1 VSGAPDSWVVV
12 SGAGGALGRVIA
24 ERYAATGR
32 RILALDLDAAAL
44 AALGNAAGV
53 VTQAVDLADANALQA
68 VLDAAIPR
76 REPIALLV
84 NAVGLIWNEPLLSMK
99 GARFSLHALDNFERI
114 VRANLTAAFVTAT
127 HVAGRMAR
135 TGGGSIVNFSSI
147 SAGGNTG
154 QAAYSAAKAGVEGMT
169 RSMARELGPL
179 GIRVNAIAPG
189 FIDVATTREALTDA
203 VLTDYARRTPV
214 GRLGTVEELMEG
226 IASLADNGFLNGV
239 ILRLDGG
246 LRL

>member
-12 SGAGGALGRVIA
+12 SGAGGALGGVITK
-24 ERYAATGR
+24 RYAAAGR
-32 RILALDLDAAAL
+32 KILALDLDATAL
-44 AALGNAAGV
+44 AAFGNAAGV
-53 VTQAVDLADANALQA
+53 FTQAVDLADANALQA

-84 NAVGLIWNEPLLSMK
+84 NAVGLIWNEPLLSLK
-99 GARFSLHALDNFERI
+99 GARFSLHAIDSFERI

-154 QAAYSAAKAGVEGMT
+154 QVAYSAAKAGVEGMT

-189 FIDVATTREALTDA
+189 FIDVATTREALTDT

-214 GRLGTVEELMEG
+214 GRLGTVEELVEG

>member
-1 VSGAPDSWVVV
+1 VSAAPQSWVVV
-12 SGAGGALGRVIA
+12 SGAGGALGRLIA
-24 ERYAATGR
+24 EHYAAADR
-32 RILALDLDAAAL
+32 KVLALDLDAAAL
-44 AALGNAAGV
+44 VPLGKAAGV
-53 VTQAVDLADANALQA
+53 VTQALDLADSDALQA
-68 VLDAAIPR
+68 VLDATIPR

-84 NAVGLIWNEPLLSMK
+84 NAVGLIWNEPVLSLK
-99 GARFSLHALDNFERI
+99 GARFSLHAIDSFERI

-127 HVAGRMAR
+127 RVAGRMAR

-147 SAGGNTG
+147 AASGNIG
-154 QAAYSAAKAGVEGMT
+154 QTAYSAAKAGVEGMT

-189 FIDVATTREALTDA
+189 FIDVATTREALTDT
-203 VLTDYARRTPV
+203 VLTEYARRTPV

>member
-1 VSGAPDSWVVV
+1 MNAAHQSWVVV
-12 SGAGGALGRVIA
+12 SGAGGALGRLIT
-24 ERYAATGR
+24 EHYAAADR
-32 RILALDLDAAAL
+32 KVLALDLDVAAL
-44 AALGNAAGV
+44 VPLGKAAGV
-53 VTQAVDLADANALQA
+53 VTQALDLADSDALQA
-68 VLDAAIPR
+68 VLDATIPR

-84 NAVGLIWNEPLLSMK
+84 NAVGLIWNEPVLSLK
-99 GARFSLHALDNFERI
+99 GARFSAHAIDNFERV

-127 HVAGRMAR
+127 QVAARMAR
-135 TGGGSIVNFSSI
+135 TGGGSIINFSSI
-147 SAGGNTG
+147 AASGNIG

-189 FIDVATTREALTDA
+189 FIDVATTREALADT
-203 VLTDYARRTPV
+203 VLTEYARRTPV
-214 GRLGTVEELMEG
+214 GRLGTVKELMEG
-226 IASLADNGFLNGV
+226 IASLADNSFLNGV

>member
-1 VSGAPDSWVVV
+1 MSGAPDSWVVV
-12 SGAGGALGRVIA
+12 SGAGGALGAVIT
-24 ERYAATGR
+24 ERYATAGR
-32 RILALDLDAAAL
+32 KILAVDLDAAAL

-53 VTQAVDLADANALQA
+53 VTQAVDLADGNALQA

-84 NAVGLIWNEPLLSMK
+84 NAVGLIWNEPLLSLK
-99 GARFSLHALDNFERI
+99 GARFSLHALDSFERI

-189 FIDVATTREALTDA
+189 FIDVATTREALTGA

>member
-1 VSGAPDSWVVV
+1 LITD
-12 SGAGGALGRVIA
+12 
-24 ERYAATGR
+24 RYAAMNR
-32 RILALDLDAAAL
+32 RVLALDQDAVAL
-44 AALGNAAGV
+44 AALGKAAGV
-53 VTQAVDLADANALQA
+53 VAHAVDLADADALQA
-68 VLDAAIPR
+68 VFDASIPR

-84 NAVGLIWNEPLLSMK
+84 NAVGLIWNEPVLSLK
-99 GARFSLHALDNFERI
+99 GARLSAHAIDSFERVI
-114 VRANLTAAFVTAT
+114 RANLTAAFVTAT
-127 HVAGRMAR
+127 QVAARMAR

-147 SAGGNTG
+147 AASGNIG

-179 GIRVNAIAPG
+179 GIRVNAVAPG
-189 FIDVATTREALTDA
+189 FIDVATTREALTDT
-203 VLTDYARRTPV
+203 VLTEYARRTPV

-239 ILRLDGG
+239 ILQLDGG

>member
-1 VSGAPDSWVVV
+1 
-12 SGAGGALGRVIA
+12 
-24 ERYAATGR
+24 
-32 RILALDLDAAAL
+32 
-44 AALGNAAGV
+44 
-53 VTQAVDLADANALQA
+53 
-68 VLDAAIPR
+68 
-76 REPIALLV
+76 
-84 NAVGLIWNEPLLSMK
+84 
-99 GARFSLHALDNFERI
+99 
-114 VRANLTAAFVTAT
+114 
-127 HVAGRMAR
+127 
-135 TGGGSIVNFSSI
+135 
-147 SAGGNTG
+147 
-154 QAAYSAAKAGVEGMT
+154 MT

-189 FIDVATTREALTDA
+189 FIDVATTREALTGA